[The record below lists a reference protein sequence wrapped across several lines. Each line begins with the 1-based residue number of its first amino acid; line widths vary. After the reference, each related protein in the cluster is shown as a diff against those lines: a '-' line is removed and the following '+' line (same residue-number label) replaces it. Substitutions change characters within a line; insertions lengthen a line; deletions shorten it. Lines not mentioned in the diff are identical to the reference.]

1 MTKTLTRIAA
11 TALVATL
18 IPLPAFAQQM
28 DHSSHANH
36 QMHAMDA
43 SADDVAG
50 AEETLKAYRPAL
62 EARDAQ
68 AMRALFAEDS
78 ALFENGNAAGSF
90 TKYMDHHQGHHL
102 DLTLSFTFTDP

>member
-43 SADDVAG
+43 SAEDQP
-50 AEETLKAYRPAL
+50 L
-62 EARDAQ
+62 RDALV
-68 AMRALFAEDS
+68 ALQLPGREIY
-78 ALFENGNAAGSF
+78 E
-90 TKYMDHHQGHHL
+90 T
-102 DLTLSFTFTDP
+102 